1 MEVYM
6 DNSATTR
13 TEDAVVELMDRIY
26 KEDYGNPSSLHKIG
40 YRAEQYVNDAL
51 DTFSS
56 ILQCKRKNIVF
67 TSGGT
72 ESNNTAII
80 GTALF
85 KESRGKHI
93 ITSVTEHPSV
103 LEPVR
108 TLEKRGWEVDLLN
121 VDSEGHVDPDELRS
135 KIRKDT
141 VLVSLM
147 HVNNEIGTITP
158 VPEIG
163 KVIREANPE
172 CFFHVDDVQGFG
184 KIGLKMKD
192 SNIDFL
198 SASAH
203 KIHGPKGSG
212 LLYMSDRA
220 AHISPY
226 IMGGGQQGG
235 MRSGTINVPG
245 IAGFAKAAELMYKD
259 LEDNFTRA
267 KDIREHFAAE
277 AERTEGVRA
286 NGAKEGSPYILSL
299 TVSGIRAEVL
309 LHALEEKGV
318 YISAGSACSSHK
330 KKVSDTLKGI
340 GLTEDEAGSTVRF
353 SLSVHT
359 DKEEAD
365 YCIECLNTV
374 IPELRRFRRR

>member
-1 MEVYM
+1 M

-13 TEDAVVELMDRIY
+13 TDDAVVELMDRIY
-26 KEDYGNPSSLHKIG
+26 REDYGNPSSLHKIG

-108 TLEKRGWEVDLLN
+108 TLEKRGWEVEFLN

-147 HVNNEIGTITP
+147 HVNNEIGSITP
-158 VPEIG
+158 VSEMG
-163 KVIREANPE
+163 KVIHEANPE

-192 SNIDFL
+192 SHIDFL
-198 SASAH
+198 SASSH

-220 AHISPY
+220 VHISPY

-235 MRSGTINVPG
+235 MRSGTLNVPG
-245 IAGFAKAAELMYKD
+245 IAGFAKAAELIYKD
-259 LEDNFTRA
+259 IEENHSRA
-267 KDIREHFAAE
+267 KEIREYFVTE
-277 AERTEGVRA
+277 AEKMEGVRA
-286 NGAKEGSPYILSL
+286 NGSAEGSPYILSL
-299 TVSGIRAEVL
+299 SVKGIRAEVL

-340 GLTEDEAGSTVRF
+340 GLTDDDAGSTVRF
-353 SLSVHT
+353 SFSVHT
-359 DKEEAD
+359 DMKEAE
-365 YCIECLNTV
+365 YCIECLNEV
-374 IPELRRFRRR
+374 IPGLRRFRRR